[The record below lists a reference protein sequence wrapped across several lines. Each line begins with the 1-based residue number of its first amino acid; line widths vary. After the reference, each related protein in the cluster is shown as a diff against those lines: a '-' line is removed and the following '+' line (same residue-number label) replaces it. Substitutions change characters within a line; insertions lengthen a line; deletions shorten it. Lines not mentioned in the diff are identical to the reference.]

1 MEILN
6 GLPIYVIICDMGS
19 KPLAQGCSADRVGV
33 PRLLLRAMGVG
44 RSVVTPTPATTWAEP
59 RQPGPH
65 DRQLPDIDDRQ
76 LPEIKARE
84 RVELVTLR
92 LVDRR

>member
-33 PRLLLRAMGVG
+33 PRLILRATGAG
-44 RSVVTPTPATTWAEP
+44 RSVVTSTPATTWAVSRRP
-59 RQPGPH
+59 PGPH
-65 DRQLPDIDDRQ
+65 NRQLPDMD
-76 LPEIKARE
+76 ARE